1 MTEASCANHSGWQ
14 VRATTAKAIRN
25 LDGNANQPP
34 ALAPITP
41 TAATEPVGTTCGLCG
56 KKFKKQLTDINLRQH
71 QGSTACKPI
80 ASQSSQAELVTGVP
94 DTPISPPSSTQL
106 ASAHNSEE
114 DSEVASRAAVATELK
129 KRLQKKAEKDR
140 RKKKDKNEKEAKR
153 LTAEVERADLEFK
166 REACLDE
173 LRQRA
178 KLDPSLLDAICE
190 QDKACNDGACILM
203 HHCTRVAPRWECQK
217 LVRGAPSNS
226 SAPGHSARQLRC
238 DDCTESHRATD
249 KKYRDSLTKEEK
261 KDRENKRNR
270 DGGKQPGTANPVA
283 VLKGEFLRLKTII
296 EKQYDW
302 TLLADPCRKRCF
314 DVEFASTCIDDTA
327 P

>member
-1 MTEASCANHSGWQ
+1 
-14 VRATTAKAIRN
+14 
-25 LDGNANQPP
+25 
-34 ALAPITP
+34 LAPITP

-153 LTAEVERADLEFK
+153 LTAEVERADLEVK

-203 HHCTRVAPRWECQK
+203 HHCTRFGGKLGGKQWECSK

-226 SAPGHSARQLRC
+226 SRPGQSARQLQC
-238 DDCTESHRATD
+238 DDCKEVYRVSR
-249 KKYRDSLTKEEK
+249 KKCWDSMTKEEK
-261 KDRENKRNR
+261 KDREKKKTR
-270 DGGKQPGTANPVA
+270 DGDNNRELQT
-283 VLKGEFLRLKTII
+283 RLWYSKVNTN
-296 EKQYDW
+296 
-302 TLLADPCRKRCF
+302 T
-314 DVEFASTCIDDTA
+314 
-327 P
+327 